1 MLFDCASAY
10 FTATCLR
17 GTIVNIR
24 PLCLKRP
31 VVSSLLMSRQ
41 PSPIPVHGRGA
52 TVSPPNRFESAWY
65 EADYDQLAADDELL
79 TAGRK
84 VETQFLADQ
93 SRSIIVSNDSPDV
106 PFTFSI
112 NPYRGCEHGC
122 AYCYARP
129 YHEYLGMNSGL
140 DFETKILVKHDAPRL
155 LREELARP
163 SWRPELIAISGVTDC
178 YQPAERNFRVTRGL
192 LEVFLEARHP
202 VGLITKNALVVRDLD
217 LLAPLAA
224 KNLVS
229 VALSVTSLDAEL
241 ARTLEPRTSSPQA
254 RLRAI
259 RELSSAGIPTRVM
272 VAPIIPGLNDHEI
285 PQVLEAVRDAGAQG
299 AGYVMLRLPHGVK
312 PIFRHWLSTHRPL
325 AAERVEGLLRE
336 VRDGKLSD
344 PNFGSRMRGTGP
356 YAETI
361 RATFAAFVKKLGLD
375 TPWPPLDT
383 SQFRPP
389 HVPGGQRSLF

>member
-1 MLFDCASAY
+1 ML
-10 FTATCLR
+10 
-17 GTIVNIR
+17 
-24 PLCLKRP
+24 P
-31 VVSSLLMSRQ
+31 Q
-41 PSPIPVHGRGA
+41 PSTALHGRGA

-84 VETQFLADQ
+84 VETQFLSDQ
-93 SRSIIVSNDSPDV
+93 SRSIITSNDSPDV
-106 PFTFSI
+106 PFKFSI

-140 DFETKILVKHDAPRL
+140 DFETKIMVKHDAPRL
-155 LREELARP
+155 LREELAKP
-163 SWRPELIAISGVTDC
+163 SWQPEYIAISGVTDC
-178 YQPAERNFRVTRGL
+178 YQPAERNFRITRGL
-192 LEVFLEARHP
+192 LEVFLEACHP
-202 VGLITKNALVVRDLD
+202 LGLITKNALAIRDID

-229 VALSVTSLDAEL
+229 VALSITTLDADL

-254 RLRAI
+254 RLRAV
-259 RELSSAGIPTRVM
+259 RELSAAGIPTRVM

-299 AGYVMLRLPHGVK
+299 AGYVMLRLPWGVK
-312 PIFRHWLSTHRPL
+312 PIFRDWLRTHRPL
-325 AAERVEGLLRE
+325 QAARVEGLLRE
-336 VRDGKLSD
+336 VRDGNLTD
-344 PNFGSRMRGTGP
+344 PNFGSRMKGTGP

-361 RATFAAFVKKLGLD
+361 RATFATFVKKLGLD

-383 SQFRPP
+383 TQFRPP
-389 HVPGGQRSLF
+389 EFQHGQKTLF